1 LQQEYDVQ
9 VEWRPFELHPETPL
23 SGIKRQAP
31 SSPGFERMLANLQRM
46 ARDAGLPYNSP
57 PVQSNSRRALEAA
70 EYAREHT
77 MFDAFHLVLFQAYF
91 QHGQDI
97 GDWAVLVAAAKEAG
111 LNGVAMRRAVEQ
123 GVYRETVEA
132 HIGEAQRLGITA
144 VPTFILD
151 GLTVVG
157 AQPYALFR
165 QTMARL
171 GATMRTAH
179 DSA

>member
-9 VEWRPFELHPETPL
+9 VEWRPFELHPETPRGGAKL
-23 SGIKRQAP
+23 RMAN
-31 SSPGFERMLANLQRM
+31 SPGFARMLTNMQQM
-46 ARDAGLPYNSP
+46 ARQAGLPFNP
-57 PVQSNSRRALEAA
+57 PPMLSNSRCALEAV
-70 EYAREHT
+70 EYAREHAR
-77 MFDAFHLVLFQAYF
+77 FEVYHLAIFRAYF

-97 GDWAVLVAAAKEAG
+97 GDWAVLMAAANEAG
-111 LNGVAMRRAVEQ
+111 LDREAMRQTVEQ
-123 GVYRETVEA
+123 GTYRETVET

-157 AQPYALFR
+157 AQPYEVFR

-171 GATMRTAH
+171 GAR
-179 DSA
+179 SR